1 MKRGLLMAVASTSLG
16 LAFGTPA
23 QAQGPGQGGRA
34 GWQPNG
40 GGPQGGGW
48 QPGGRM
54 PFAMGSV
61 SSVDKAAGTITISG
75 RDGTDQVI
83 KVGSS
88 TKLTTQTPVL
98 VSDLKLGDKVA
109 VQGVPTGIV
118 ASQLTAGDAP
128 TGLPG
133 AGGPGGPA
141 GFGGRPGGGNG
152 GPATAQASS
161 VMARGVVKAL
171 PTAANAHLTITLD
184 ADTTL
189 IVKINSGAKITKY
202 ASTSLSKIRT
212 GDRIV
217 ALGDAGDDGVFVAT
231 AVGVNLPQ
239 SNMGVFGARNGGPQ
253 ARMPG
258 GPGGNPMAMQG
269 GGFGGSQ
276 GFDGQSGPGDDMGGG
291 GFDGPP
297 PMDGGGGFGGGGFDG
312 PPLPDGN

>member
-1 MKRGLLMAVASTSLG
+1 M
-16 LAFGTPA
+16 
-23 QAQGPGQGGRA
+23 
-34 GWQPNG
+34 GWQANG
-40 GGPQGGGW
+40 GGLQGPGGGW

-98 VSDLKLGDKVA
+98 VSDLKVGDKVA
-109 VQGVPTGIV
+109 IQGVPTGII
-118 ASQLTAGDAP
+118 ASQLTVGEAP
-128 TGLPG
+128 AGLPG
-133 AGGPGGPA
+133 TGGPGGPGA
-141 GFGGRPGGGNG
+141 FGGRQGGGNG
-152 GPATAQASS
+152 GQAPTQSSS
-161 VMARGVVKAL
+161 VMARGVVKVL

-189 IVKINSGAKITKY
+189 IVKVNAGAKITKY
-202 ASTSLSKIRT
+202 ASTTLAKLRS

-239 SNMGVFGARNGGPQ
+239 SNMGMFGPPNGGPQ
-253 ARMPG
+253 ARIPG
-258 GPGGNPMAMQG
+258 GPGGNPMAAQG
-269 GGFGGSQ
+269 GGFGG
-276 GFDGQSGPGDDMGGG
+276 GGQEFGNPGGPGEDMGG

-297 PMDGGGGFGGGGFDG
+297 PMDGGPGGGGFDG
-312 PPLPDGN
+312 PPPPDGN